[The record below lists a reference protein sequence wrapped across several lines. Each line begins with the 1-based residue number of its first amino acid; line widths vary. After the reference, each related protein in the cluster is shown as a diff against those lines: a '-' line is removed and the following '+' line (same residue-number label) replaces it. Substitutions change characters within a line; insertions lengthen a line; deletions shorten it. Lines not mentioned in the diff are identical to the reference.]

1 MRFGRKIQLLLF
13 AICLAL
19 IATVDYFADL
29 GDNAVALVAGVGG
42 FILVVILF
50 TTIRGELDVRQRND
64 LFLDSIFENIPISV
78 WVKDAESMQ
87 IERIN
92 RAAEELFGSREELT
106 GKTAYDLFPK
116 ERAAAIFEQDRAV
129 LRGLHVV
136 DVVEQVPV
144 RGGGTR
150 WLRMKKIPLHDD
162 AGRPAFLLAI
172 AEDITEEKL
181 ASEDFRRVTRE
192 QLRALAARIESARE
206 DEKTHISRE
215 IHDVLGQELT
225 AIKLDAAWLLRRL
238 NQPDNAV
245 VEPQVAP
252 QVTRLRS
259 MLRQI
264 DDTMGTVRRLAS
276 DLRPGALDEL
286 GLAAALAQHARDF
299 QERSHIEVTFKA
311 SPEDDSGRDLD
322 RPIATA
328 LFRIFQELLTN
339 VARHS
344 SAKHVC
350 AKLTIGPGEIS
361 LSVRDDGIGISKER
375 ASSPSSLGLLG
386 VRERAHLFGGEVEV
400 AGTPGEGTDVQVRI
414 PLSKLE
420 VA

>member
-1 MRFGRKIQLLLF
+1 MRFSRKIQLLLF
-13 AICLAL
+13 AISLAL

-64 LFLDSIFENIPISV
+64 IFLDSIFENIPISV

-92 RAAEELFGSREELT
+92 RAGEELFGSREELT
-106 GKTAYDLFPK
+106 GKTAYDLWPK
-116 ERAAAIFEQDRAV
+116 ERAQAIFEQDRAV
-129 LRGLHVV
+129 LRGLQMI

-144 RGGGTR
+144 RGGNTR
-150 WLRMKKIPLHDD
+150 WLRIKKIPLHDE

-172 AEDITEEKL
+172 GEDITEEKL

-206 DEKTHISRE
+206 EEKTHISRE

-225 AIKLDAAWLLRRL
+225 ALKLDAAWLLRRI
-238 NQPDNAV
+238 NQPDNPAI
-245 VEPQVAP
+245 EPQVA
-252 QVTRLRS
+252 RLRS
-259 MLRQI
+259 MLRQL

-299 QERSHIEVTFKA
+299 QERSHIEVAFVA
-311 SPEDDSGRDLD
+311 SPEDDAGRDLD

-344 SAKHVC
+344 SAKNVC
-350 AKLTIGPGEIS
+350 AKLTIGPGAIE
-361 LSVRDDGIGISKER
+361 LQVRDDGIGITEER

-386 VRERAHLFGGEVEV
+386 VRERAHLFGGEVEI
-400 AGTPGEGTDVQVRI
+400 AGNPGQGTDVQVRI